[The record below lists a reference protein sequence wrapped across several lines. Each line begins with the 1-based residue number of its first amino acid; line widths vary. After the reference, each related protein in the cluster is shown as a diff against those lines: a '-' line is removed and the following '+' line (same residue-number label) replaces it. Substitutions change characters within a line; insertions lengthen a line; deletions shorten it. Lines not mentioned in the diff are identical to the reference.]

1 MPKFQLDFGQAFRHI
16 PRDFETD
23 WKTIAMQL
31 LKQFFTWWNGATWN
45 TRFYTWR
52 KGEFVGQDQY
62 GNRYYRAKSAIPD
75 SIPERRWV
83 IYSGYSEAS
92 QVPPGWHGWIHHRVD
107 NPPKDGDYRPREWE
121 KPHHENF
128 TGTSRPITRPVPSP
142 WADGL
147 QRPRPS
153 IRPGGLSKSAQ

>member
-1 MPKFQLDFGQAFRHI
+1 
-16 PRDFETD
+16 
-23 WKTIAMQL
+23 MQL

-52 KGEFVGQDQY
+52 KGEFVGKDQY

-92 QVPPGWHGWIHHRVD
+92 QVPPGWHGWMHHRVD
-107 NPPKDGDYRPREWE
+107 VAPVNENYKPREWQ
-121 KPHHENF
+121 KPHQPNL
-128 TGTSRPITRPVPSP
+128 TGTAGAYRPKGSILSN
-142 WADGL
+142 GH
-147 QRPRPS
+147 RPRVGGDYDAWT
-153 IRPGGLSKSAQ
+153 PGN